1 MFFCEWG
8 RLSTVVNERAEDGG
22 VGFIVNNGYKPNLFC
37 KFANS
42 KGKIIV
48 ADIWRITTLFFVQQ

>member
-22 VGFIVNNGYKPNLFC
+22 VGFRVNNGY
-37 KFANS
+37 NS
-42 KGKIIV
+42 I
-48 ADIWRITTLFFVQQ
+48 FFG